1 MGGCCT
7 EKGLALWDV
16 VATSSGCLSGAVKV
30 SREGAASAETG
41 DGEDVLEKACAEGGD
56 AERETGRGEGVFGT
70 ERGGVRF
77 FEGGGEEKFKSRS

>member
-16 VATSSGCLSGAVKV
+16 AATSNGSLA
-30 SREGAASAETG
+30 GAAKASEEAG
-41 DGEDVLEKACAEGGD
+41 DGEGVLGKVCAEGGD
-56 AERETGRGEGVFGT
+56 TERETGSGEGVFGT

-77 FEGGGEEKFKSRS
+77 FEAGEEEKLKSRS